1 MCSSDLSLVQSLA
14 LPVTDPDGAG
24 PQRALVASG
33 TATSE
38 GGLSRSVDGRYLLV
52 PGYAAVSSSGSLA
65 NTNPATV
72 NRVVARVDGSGS
84 VDSTTSFS
92 DGGSNNIRS
101 AASVDGSRFWVGTAD
116 GGVRTLA
123 MGGNAGSTGVSTLT
137 NIRFVPISGGQLY
150 ASSASGTSRLGTVG
164 TGLPTTSGQAFTN
177 LPGFPTGGGPY
188 GFFLAD
194 LSASIPGD
202 DTVYVADDTASALRK
217 YSLVGGSWTL
227 NGTIGVDADDYRGL
241 TGSVSGSTVTLFATR
256 KGGSGSTGG
265 GEIGR
270 AHV

>member
-1 MCSSDLSLVQSLA
+1 MCSSDL
-14 LPVTDPDGAG
+14 
-24 PQRALVASG
+24 
-33 TATSE
+33 
-38 GGLSRSVDGRYLLV
+38 
-52 PGYAAVSSSGSLA
+52 
-65 NTNPATV
+65 
-72 NRVVARVDGSGS
+72 
-84 VDSTTSFS
+84 
-92 DGGSNNIRS
+92 
-101 AASVDGSRFWVGTAD
+101 
-116 GGVRTLA
+116 
-123 MGGNAGSTGVSTLT
+123 GVSTLT
-137 NIRFVPISGGQLY
+137 NIRFVSISGGQLY

-265 GEIGR
+265 GELVTLTDGSGYNGALTGTPTVLATAANQTAFRGVALAPGAPLAAADLTIGLTAPASGTVGKIGR